1 VSATTAARPL
11 LPPSAPFAHEQI
23 GLLNRVMAETTA
35 EQRSWLSG
43 FLAGYQAATAAAPVA
58 AIAQTPAV
66 QAKHPLTVLFA
77 TESGNAEGL
86 AADAKK
92 LAARQGF
99 AGRLAD
105 MADVTPA
112 DVAAVENLLVIASTW
127 GEGDPPERA
136 AAFYEALM
144 AEDAPRF
151 EGVRFAVLALGD
163 SSYVNFCE
171 TGRRIDK
178 RLEQLGATRIA
189 DRVDCDLSYEEPAAA
204 WIDGAFQKLA
214 ALVGEP
220 ETTNGQVIGNGHVVH
235 VDFAPPAQAFSK
247 SHPFEAEITE
257 QVNLNSS
264 RSGKETVHLE
274 LSLAGSG
281 LTYEPGD
288 SIGILPSNDPAMVEA
303 VLGAVRLD
311 GDAAFEA
318 STIRDALSE
327 RYDVTALSRPVVEAY
342 ARLTEDKKLQTLA
355 GSDDLAAYLDGRQIL
370 DLLEDFPHGLTAE
383 QLTSILRRLPPRLFS
398 IASSQKATPDEAHLL
413 ISAVRYASHGRE
425 RKGVAST
432 WIAERLKAGD
442 RVPVYV
448 KPNKYFRLPADPDR
462 PVIMVGP
469 GTGVAPFRA
478 FLQERQATG
487 ARGRNWLFFGD
498 RRYTHD
504 FLYQLDWQDFHK
516 DGVLTRIDLAFS
528 RDQPEKVYVQ
538 DRMWERRD
546 ELFAWLEDGAHLY
559 VCGDEKRMAKDVDA
573 MLQRIVAEAGGRPA
587 DVAQAYL
594 ADLKRAGRY
603 QRDVY

>member
-1 VSATTAARPL
+1 VSATTAARPV

-23 GLLNRVMAETTA
+23 GLLNSVMAETTA

-43 FLAGYQAATAAAPVA
+43 FLAGYQAATATAPVHAPVHAPA
-58 AIAQTPAV
+58 A

-77 TESGNAEGL
+77 TESGNAEGI

-99 AGRLAD
+99 TGKLVD
-105 MADVTPA
+105 MADVTLA
-112 DVAAVENLLVIASTW
+112 DVAGAENLLVIASTW

-144 AEDAPRF
+144 ADDAPRF
-151 EGVRFAVLALGD
+151 EGVRFSVLALGD

-171 TGRRIDK
+171 TGRRIDA
-178 RLEQLGATRIA
+178 RLEQLGGRRIA
-189 DRVDCDLSYEEPAAA
+189 DRVDCDLAYEEPAAA
-204 WIDGAFQKLA
+204 WVDRAFEELA

-220 ETTNGQVIGNGHVVH
+220 ETSNGHVVH

-247 SHPFEAEITE
+247 SHLFEAEITE
-257 QVNLNSS
+257 HVNLNSS
-264 RSGKETVHLE
+264 RSDKETVHLE

-288 SIGILPSNDPAMVEA
+288 SIGILPKNDPAMVEA

-318 STIRDALSE
+318 STIRDALSGQ
-327 RYDVTALSRPVVEAY
+327 YDVTALSRPVVEAY
-342 ARLTEDKKLQTLA
+342 ARLTEDRKLHALA
-355 GSDDLAAYLDGRQIL
+355 ESDDLAAYLEGRQIV
-370 DLLEDFPHGLTAE
+370 DLLEDFPHGLTAA
-383 QLTSILRRLPPRLFS
+383 QLASILRRLPPRLFS

-413 ISAVRYASHGRE
+413 ISAVRYASRGRE

-448 KPNKYFRLPADPDR
+448 KPNKYFRLPAAPDR

-487 ARGRNWLFFGD
+487 AKGRNWLFFGD

-504 FLYQLDWQDFHK
+504 FLYQLDWQDLHK
-516 DGVLTRIDLAFS
+516 DGVLSRIDLAFS
-528 RDQPEKVYVQ
+528 RDQPEKAYVQ
-538 DRMWERRD
+538 HRMWERRQ
-546 ELFAWLEDGAHLY
+546 ELFSWLEDGAHLY
-559 VCGDEKRMAKDVDA
+559 VCGDEKHMAKDVDA
-573 MLQRIVAEAGGRPA
+573 MLHRIVAEAGGRPA
-587 DVAQAYL
+587 DAVQAYV
-594 ADLKRAGRY
+594 ADLKRQGRY

>member
-1 VSATTAARPL
+1 VTTTTAGLPV
-11 LPPSAPFAHEQI
+11 LPPSAPFAREQI
-23 GLLNRVMAETTA
+23 GLLNCVMAEITA

-43 FLAGYQAATAAAPVA
+43 FLAGYQAATATAPVHAPAHAPA
-58 AIAQTPAV
+58 AEV
-66 QAKHPLTVLFA
+66 KHPLTVLFA
-77 TESGNAEGL
+77 TESGNSEGL
-86 AADAKK
+86 AADVKK
-92 LAARQGF
+92 LAGRQGF
-99 AGRLAD
+99 TGKLID

-112 DVAAVENLLVIASTW
+112 DVADAENLLVIASTW

-144 AEDAPRF
+144 ADDAPRF

-171 TGRRIDK
+171 TGKRIDA
-178 RLEQLGATRIA
+178 RLEQLGGRRIA

-204 WIDGAFQKLA
+204 WIDRAFETLS

-220 ETTNGQVIGNGHVVH
+220 KATNGHVVH

-247 SHPFEAEITE
+247 SQPFEAEITE
-257 QVNLNSS
+257 HVNLNSS

-281 LTYEPGD
+281 LAYEPGD
-288 SIGILPSNDPAMVEA
+288 SLGILPRNDPAMVEA

-311 GDAAFEA
+311 GDGVLEA

-327 RYDVTALSRPVVEAY
+327 KHDVTALTRPVVEAY
-342 ARLTEDKKLQTLA
+342 ARLTEDKKLQALA
-355 GSDDLAAYLDGRQIL
+355 GSDGLAAYLEGRQIV
-370 DLLEDFPHGLTAE
+370 DLLEDFPHGLIAE
-383 QLTSILRRLPPRLFS
+383 QLAGILRRLPPRLFS
-398 IASSQKATPDEAHLL
+398 IASSQKAAPDEAHLL

-425 RKGVAST
+425 RKGVASM

-448 KPNKYFRLPADPDR
+448 KPNKHFRLPQDQGR

-478 FLQERQATG
+478 FLQERQAEG
-487 ARGRNWLFFGD
+487 AKGRNWLFFGD

-516 DGVLTRIDLAFS
+516 DGVLSRIDLAFS

-538 DRMWERRD
+538 HRMWERRD
-546 ELFAWLEDGAHLY
+546 ELLAWLEDGAHLY

-573 MLQRIVAEAGGRPA
+573 MLHQIVAEAGGRSA
-587 DVAQAYL
+587 EAAQAYV
-594 ADLKRAGRY
+594 ADLKRQGRY

>member
-1 VSATTAARPL
+1 VSATTAARPV

-23 GLLNRVMAETTA
+23 GLLNSVMAETTA

-43 FLAGYQAATAAAPVA
+43 FLAGYQAATATAPAHAPVHAPA
-58 AIAQTPAV
+58 A
-66 QAKHPLTVLFA
+66 QAKHPLTLLFA

-92 LAARQGF
+92 LAGRQGF
-99 AGRLAD
+99 TGKLID
-105 MADVTPA
+105 MADVSPA
-112 DVAAVENLLVIASTW
+112 DVAGAENLLVIASTW

-144 AEDAPRF
+144 ADDAPRF

-171 TGRRIDK
+171 TGKRIDA
-178 RLEQLGATRIA
+178 RLEQLGATRVA
-189 DRVDCDLSYEEPAAA
+189 DRVDCDLAYEEPAAA
-204 WIDGAFQKLA
+204 WIDGSFEKLA

-220 ETTNGQVIGNGHVVH
+220 ETSNGHVVH
-235 VDFAPPAQAFSK
+235 VDFAPPAQAFFK
-247 SHPFEAEITE
+247 AHPFEAEITE
-257 QVNLNSS
+257 HINLNSS

-288 SIGILPSNDPAMVEA
+288 SLGIVPKNDPAMVEA

-318 STIRDALSE
+318 STVRDALSGK
-327 RYDVTALSRPVVEAY
+327 YDITALSRPVIEAY
-342 ARLTEDKKLQTLA
+342 ARLTEDRKLQALA
-355 GSDDLAAYLDGRQIL
+355 ASDDLATWLEGRQIL
-370 DLLEDFPHGLTAE
+370 DLLEDFPHGLTAA
-383 QLTSILRRLPPRLFS
+383 QLTGVLRRLPPRLFS

-413 ISAVRYASHGRE
+413 ISAVRYASHGRA

-432 WIAERLKAGD
+432 WIAERLKTGD

-448 KPNKYFRLPADPDR
+448 KPNKYFRLPEDPDR
-462 PVIMVGP
+462 SVIMVGP

-504 FLYQLDWQDFHK
+504 FLYQLDWQDMHK

-538 DRMWERRD
+538 HRMWEWRQ
-546 ELFAWLEDGAHLY
+546 ELFGWLEEGAHLY
-559 VCGDEKRMAKDVDA
+559 VCGDEKRMARDVDA
-573 MLQRIVAEAGGRPA
+573 MVQAIVAEAGGRPA
-587 DVAQAYL
+587 DAAKAYV
-594 ADLKRAGRY
+594 ADLKRQGRY